1 MALYCLV
8 KSMSML
14 QHRDFLSCLSSV
26 NQLARAA
33 TFFAKTLTRNP
44 RNGHLSSSIDFYNT
58 PLIELAVL
66 LTTTTLMDVQSS
78 EIVMGNNECEPG

>member
-1 MALYCLV
+1 MAMCCLI

-14 QHRDFLSCLSSV
+14 QHRDVLSCPSTA
-26 NQLARAA
+26 NQRARAA
-33 TFFAKTLTRNP
+33 TFSTKALARNL
-44 RNGHLSSSIDFYNT
+44 RNGHLSASIDFYST

-78 EIVMGNNECEPG
+78 E